1 MGSASWFDISRQSKR
16 RYRFPM
22 PQNGETEDFPSWL
35 SSMMRQSDQSP
46 LGTDLW
52 NDKLIIQS
60 TLQCIDCLIKKPLNF
75 RQQHSSFRLFL
86 QFTDDDNNSTSES
99 VLKVTFAF
107 CWNGRRPLTRKKVSF
122 FFSSAYCYRNH
133 IAELKAPGGGTVCKR
148 GWSGVAAELAEL
160 AFVNQVDDVT
170 TDQLM
175 TTPFQI
181 L

>member
-22 PQNGETEDFPSWL
+22 PQNGETEEDFPSWL

-107 CWNGRRPLTRKKVSF
+107 CWNGRRPLTRKKIF
-122 FFSSAYCYRNH
+122 FLFPPTATEIIQLN
-133 IAELKAPGGGTVCKR
+133 LKHQ
-148 GWSGVAAELAEL
+148 AAELSVSEAGL
-160 AFVNQVDDVT
+160 AQQPSWRNWHQ
-170 TDQLM
+170 
-175 TTPFQI
+175 
-181 L
+181 

>member
-1 MGSASWFDISRQSKR
+1 M
-16 RYRFPM
+16 
-22 PQNGETEDFPSWL
+22 
-35 SSMMRQSDQSP
+35 
-46 LGTDLW
+46 
-52 NDKLIIQS
+52 
-60 TLQCIDCLIKKPLNF
+60 NF

-160 AFVNQVDDVT
+160 ALVNQVGQLTHQVDDVT
-170 TDQLM
+170 TNQLM
-175 TTPFQI
+175 TTPYYRYLGFLPITLTRARFSLNIRMI
-181 L
+181 LLAFDIIGKSGARS